1 MKQLDL
7 YITEKLKLNKDTKLD
22 SIEEIFEKFKNIV
35 KGILGLQCFPAKD
48 YNIRLAKGNIFT
60 VHFNCSMTERQL
72 QNVFTAIYK
81 ELDKLDLN
89 DSDSHIGEKWI
100 EYNKKTLL
108 FYLKIN
114 KN

>member
-1 MKQLDL
+1 MRQLNL
-7 YITEKLKLNKDTKLD
+7 YILEKLKLNKDTKLD
-22 SIEEIFEKFKNIV
+22 SIEETFEKFKNIV

-60 VHFNCSMTERQL
+60 VHFNCNMTERQL

-89 DSDSHIGEKWI
+89 DSDSHTGEKWI
-100 EYNKKTLL
+100 EYNKKTLM